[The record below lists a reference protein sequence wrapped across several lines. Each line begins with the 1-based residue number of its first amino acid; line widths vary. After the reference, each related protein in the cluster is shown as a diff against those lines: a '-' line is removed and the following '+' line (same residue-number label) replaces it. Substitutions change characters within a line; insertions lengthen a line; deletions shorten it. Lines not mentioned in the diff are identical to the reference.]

1 MGMLKS
7 IGLEN
12 YKCFEKLRVDD
23 KEELEIAPLT
33 VLCGV
38 NSSGK
43 SSIIKSLLMMKQ
55 SYEDNTASNFM
66 VFNGKYVDNG
76 SFSDILY
83 DNAKENKFTISDSFE
98 ISQKTGKFS
107 KDTTNLRDLRRLYY
121 NNNINKFVIH
131 YSITLVNGDDL
142 FFANKIDKVN
152 IKIDIYKDEKIDY
165 SSTIML
171 KKKIKN
177 KYDIKFYNIPD
188 VSGIRDSVNM
198 GVCTCYF
205 GSMSLN
211 SIYQE
216 GIKPET
222 KLFIPTITSIFN
234 MISNQH
240 LQIRYIAPLRENP
253 KRRYIVDKNID
264 SVGVSGEYTPLL
276 LKKIS
281 KREWNG
287 ILAPISEDNFSFSK
301 EDMITKNIFSDILNS
316 WMNYLELGNVLLDES
331 QDEMI
336 KVKINSHNIADVGFG
351 VSQALPILTEGIYMS
366 PAQTL
371 LLEQPEIHLHPKMQM
386 AMADFL
392 LSLSVQNKS
401 IIVETHSDHFIN
413 RIVRRYMEDVK
424 IRDKIKI
431 YFIDKDMSNT
441 SIITEVNIDEVDGAL
456 CENENFFYQFASET
470 EKIIDAGYKNLQK
483 KKSLE
488 GEK

>member
-7 IGLEN
+7 ISLEN
-12 YKCFEKLRVDD
+12 YKCFEKLKVDD

-98 ISQKTGKFS
+98 IGTKTDKFS
-107 KDTTNLRDLRRLYY
+107 KDFTNLRDLRRLYY
-121 NNNINKFVIH
+121 NNNIEKFVIH
-131 YSITLVNGDDL
+131 YSITLVNGDGL
-142 FFANKIDKVN
+142 FFANKIDKIN
-152 IKIDIYKDEKIDY
+152 IKIDIYKHEYIDY
-165 SSTIML
+165 TSSIIL
-171 KKKIKN
+171 NKKNKN
-177 KYDIKFYNIPD
+177 KYSINFYNIPD
-188 VSGIRDSVNM
+188 VSGIRNSINM

-216 GIKPET
+216 GIKPGT
-222 KLFIPTITSIFN
+222 KLFIPTIISIFN
-234 MISNQH
+234 IISNQY

-281 KREWNG
+281 KRDWNG
-287 ILAPISEDNFSFSK
+287 ILAPDSEENFFLIK
-301 EDMITKNIFSDILNS
+301 ENITIKDTFFNILNS
-316 WMNYLELGNVLLDES
+316 WMKYMELGDVLLDER
-331 QDEMI
+331 QDEI
-336 KVKINSHNIADVGFG
+336 VKVKINNHNIADVGFG
-351 VSQALPILTEGIYMS
+351 VSQVLPILTEGIYMS

-386 AMADFL
+386 AIADFL

-413 RIVRRYMEDVK
+413 RLVK
-424 IRDKIKI
+424 RIMLDKTGQLNKNICI
-431 YFIDKDMSNT
+431 YFIDKDSQNPVER
-441 SIITEVNIDEVDGAL
+441 IKITPTKGIVSAPT
-456 CENENFFYQFASET
+456 NFFTQFASESMDIA
-470 EKIIDAGYKNLQK
+470 KIGFTNHK
-483 KKSLE
+483 E
-488 GEK
+488 GVSWICNE

>member
-1 MGMLKS
+1 MLKS
-7 IGLEN
+7 ISLKN

-98 ISQKTGKFS
+98 ISQKTDKFS

-121 NNNINKFVIH
+121 NNNIQKFVIH

-142 FFANKIDKVN
+142 FFANKIDKIN
-152 IKIDIYKDEKIDY
+152 IKIDIYKDKKIDY

-177 KYDIKFYNIPD
+177 KYDIKFYNVPD

-216 GIKPET
+216 RIKPET

-234 MISNQH
+234 MVSNQH

-281 KREWNG
+281 KKDWNG
-287 ILAPISEDNFSFSK
+287 ILAPDSEKNFYLTK
-301 EDMITKNIFSDILNS
+301 ENVIVKDTFFNILNS
-316 WMNYLELGNVLLDES
+316 WMKYMELGNVLLDER
-331 QDEMI
+331 QDEII
-336 KVKINSHNIADVGFG
+336 KVKINNHNIADVGFG

-386 AMADFL
+386 AIADFL

-401 IIVETHSDHFIN
+401 VIVETHSDHFIN
-413 RIVRRYMEDVK
+413 RLVK
-424 IRDKIKI
+424 RIMLDKTGQLNKNIYI
-431 YFIDKDMSNT
+431 YFIDKD
-441 SIITEVNIDEVDGAL
+441 
-456 CENENFFYQFASET
+456 NENPVKKIKITPTQGIVEAPKNFFTQFASESMDIA
-470 EKIIDAGYKNLQK
+470 KIGFTNHK
-483 KKSLE
+483 E
-488 GEK
+488 GVSWICKE